1 MEYEY
6 LNLWTKRMPI
16 AKIIHY
22 TFVIL
27 HYGDATVTMKAI
39 DSIRALDRCGHK
51 VSVIVVD
58 NASPNE
64 TGELVKKQIESLPD
78 FYYIHNEK
86 NLGFARGNTV
96 GFLFAKNE
104 LKADFIILMNNDA
117 VIESSDFC
125 EQVVME
131 YEKEKFAVLGPCIY
145 TPAGVYQNPLRRA
158 LLKGLRLKMT
168 IAYLWLDLLLTTIY
182 VSPIAIKMLGRFLP
196 KKKLAS
202 EPLDNVELHGSFLV
216 FSPQYIE
223 KFDGLDARTFM
234 YCEEEFL
241 FARCQYNG
249 LKVIYLP
256 SIKVRHNE
264 SEYIS
269 ESALKMRRRRLFRIK
284 NCLKSLRI
292 YAQTNWDA
300 ST

>member
-1 MEYEY
+1 MESEY
-6 LNLWTKRMPI
+6 LNLWTKCMPI
-16 AKIIHY
+16 AKVIHY
-22 TFVIL
+22 AFVIL
-27 HYGDATVTMKAI
+27 HYGEAAVTLEAI
-39 DSIRALDRCGHK
+39 ESIRSLDRSGRK
-51 VSVIVVD
+51 ASVIVVD
-58 NASPNE
+58 NASPNK
-64 TGELVKKQIESLPD
+64 TGELVKKQIEFLPD
-78 FYYIHNEK
+78 FYYIRNEE
-86 NLGFARGNTV
+86 NLGFARGNNV

-125 EQVVME
+125 KQVVME

-182 VSPIAIKMLGRFLP
+182 VSPIAIKMLGRFFP
-196 KKKLAS
+196 KKKLAP

-216 FSPQYIE
+216 FSPRYIE
-223 KFDGLDARTFM
+223 KFDGLDGRTFM

-241 FARCQYNG
+241 FARCQYNE
-249 LKVIYLP
+249 LKVVYLP
-256 SIKVRHNE
+256 SIKVRHSE
-264 SEYIS
+264 SEHIS

-292 YAQTNWDA
+292 YAQTNWDV
-300 ST
+300 SI